1 METVFSYAKPELF
14 QPFGQ
19 QPGPSTTISISEY
32 GQLLGLPESIYDAP
46 RDVIESALEWMVS
59 QLAADG
65 RVVFEGLF
73 VDVVKTEKI
82 EKKKPWKGKAK
93 ERAATHSKCFY
104 IL

>member
-32 GQLLGLPESIYDAP
+32 GQLLGLPESVYDAP
-46 RDVIESALEWMVS
+46 RDAIEGALDWMAS
-59 QLAADG
+59 QLAEDA

-73 VDVVKTEKI
+73 VDVVKTEKT
-82 EKKKPWKGKAK
+82 EKKKAWKGKEK
-93 ERAATHSKCFY
+93 EKAATQSTCFHR
-104 IL
+104 L